1 MSLKEPP
8 PYAPCWT
15 LPLAQM
21 GVHVGNQSCIAVP
34 TTHKSKTLSANPM
47 SVRRRADMRA
57 RARSYPTRSGPLGAI
72 Y

>member
-1 MSLKEPP
+1 MKSCTRHT
-8 PYAPCWT
+8 ATDGT